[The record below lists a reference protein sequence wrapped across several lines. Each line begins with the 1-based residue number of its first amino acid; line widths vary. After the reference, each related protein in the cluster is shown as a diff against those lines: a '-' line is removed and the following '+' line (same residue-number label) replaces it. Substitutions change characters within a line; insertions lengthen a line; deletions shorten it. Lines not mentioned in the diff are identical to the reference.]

1 MTRTEDTQSAA
12 PAAALVSTSS
22 TQARTEAPTQALV
35 MSSSQSTG
43 STTAAPT
50 AFYSSAGQ
58 QTSVQT
64 SPSGMTATSTPT
76 ATPETTTAQS
86 AAPQAL
92 VTPKTNTPV
101 YTPGMVLEAALETGV
116 VVSAGA
122 THPVW
127 ARATDGS
134 LWRGTAALSPDGE
147 RILLTF
153 STVLKDASSPPQ
165 SVTAYVES
173 PEGPGVG
180 GKVRTVTKNVAQA
193 ALSTLANSVVG
204 FVQSQSARTSTV
216 TSTGLVT
223 TSERPQ
229 NFWLALGGGLAKAF
243 VLPDVQ
249 ATSVRLGEL
258 AAGSTVK
265 LRVDMAAGS
274 GS

>member
-1 MTRTEDTQSAA
+1 M
-12 PAAALVSTSS
+12 
-22 TQARTEAPTQALV
+22 
-35 MSSSQSTG
+35 
-43 STTAAPT
+43 
-50 AFYSSAGQ
+50 
-58 QTSVQT
+58 
-64 SPSGMTATSTPT
+64 STP
-76 ATPETTTAQS
+76 ATPPETNTAQS

-92 VTPKTNTPV
+92 VTPRTMPA

-116 VVSAGA
+116 VVSTGA

-153 STVLKDASSPPQ
+153 STVLKDASSSPQ

-180 GKVRTVTKNVAQA
+180 GKVRTVTKNAAQA